1 MDWADKRMLY
11 QSGNQLWHSDSS
23 FKKVPAHASH
33 IEGMPVEE
41 GRALL
46 KELVELAT
54 PQERVYRHAWRQH
67 DLVIWDNRCL
77 LHRGRPWD
85 AKRHTRV
92 MHRTTVAGDGPT
104 A

>member
-1 MDWADKRMLY
+1 
-11 QSGNQLWHSDSS
+11 
-23 FKKVPAHASH
+23 
-33 IEGMPVEE
+33 MPVEE

-46 KELVELAT
+46 KELLEVAT
-54 PQERVYRHAWRQH
+54 RPERVYQHAWRQH

-92 MHRTTVAGDGPT
+92 MHRTTVAGEGPT